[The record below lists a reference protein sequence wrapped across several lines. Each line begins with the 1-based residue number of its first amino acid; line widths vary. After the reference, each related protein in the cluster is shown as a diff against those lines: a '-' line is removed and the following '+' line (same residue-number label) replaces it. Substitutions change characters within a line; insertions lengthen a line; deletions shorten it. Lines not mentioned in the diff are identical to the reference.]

1 MKICHECV
9 QTIGQF
15 VVERRYSWR
24 DFWRD
29 YYEMEAEEHWREFED
44 LGTEFW
50 TLIHDYFDEE
60 DNLDWRE
67 GWRYFRQEFSNL
79 RTEYFYATESWD

>member
-1 MKICHECV
+1 MKICPNCV

-15 VVERRYSWR
+15 AVERRYSWR
-24 DFWRD
+24 DFWQD

-50 TLIHDYFDEE
+50 TLIHDYFDE
-60 DNLDWRE
+60 DWRE